1 MTNPVST
8 SEGYSKTEHWL
19 ADNIKVHRRPPS
31 VTVLLVILIRQ
42 TAGWQR
48 DEVTLGI
55 KQLAEMCGLSAQG
68 TRNAITYAL
77 KYGLIKREFAGN
89 DGHTYRV
96 LGGSTECSPL
106 GDQLSVGG
114 STECARGLHSV
125 DPYKDK
131 KETLPTGE
139 QTPAVTA
146 PSAPEPKRQPQPD
159 RPVRTNPL
167 PVALTPPPLATATP
181 TPAAAGQVPAE
192 IEQPRLVDADIAD
205 PVDVYK
211 AVCKIKK
218 PNEVQRKKI
227 REVVTGYVDEWQGVC
242 ERWMLNGWYAG
253 KVENLL
259 DAYAKAV
266 IERRKVDARA
276 AETRRQ
282 EAERAKLA
290 HGRPATD
297 EEVRAIF
304 ARFHAWKEPT
314 ASSAAA

>member
-1 MTNPVST
+1 
-8 SEGYSKTEHWL
+8 
-19 ADNIKVHRRPPS
+19 
-31 VTVLLVILIRQ
+31 
-42 TAGWQR
+42 
-48 DEVTLGI
+48 
-55 KQLAEMCGLSAQG
+55 
-68 TRNAITYAL
+68 
-77 KYGLIKREFAGN
+77 
-89 DGHTYRV
+89 
-96 LGGSTECSPL
+96 
-106 GDQLSVGG
+106 
-114 STECARGLHSV
+114 
-125 DPYKDK
+125 
-131 KETLPTGE
+131 
-139 QTPAVTA
+139 
-146 PSAPEPKRQPQPD
+146 
-159 RPVRTNPL
+159 
-167 PVALTPPPLATATP
+167 
-181 TPAAAGQVPAE
+181 VPAE